1 VSIEWRRYSLAR
13 TPRIGTFEPSLQDAE
28 HVPQVDHAVST
39 QSTAQLV
46 TAAMHVV
53 VSVKGAPQLPDPTAG
68 FDTARLRLLL
78 ALPQVCAQVLH
89 AVQLVVTQSAGQAV
103 FEHVRVSDSTGQLH
117 KLEMM
122 REIFRMSA
130 TWPVNANA
138 CARTFGRPLL
148 PNEKSLAT
156 LKSNQ
161 RRNLSWGTSGIETA
175 RCVPGSR

>member
-1 VSIEWRRYSLAR
+1 
-13 TPRIGTFEPSLQDAE
+13 
-28 HVPQVDHAVST
+28 
-39 QSTAQLV
+39 
-46 TAAMHVV
+46 MHVV
-53 VSVKGAPQLPDPTAG
+53 VSVKNAAQLPDPTAG
-68 FDTARLRLLL
+68 VDTARLRLLL

-117 KLEMM
+117 KLEIM

-161 RRNLSWGTSGIETA
+161 RRNWSWGTSGIETA

>member
-1 VSIEWRRYSLAR
+1 MAR
-13 TPRIGTFEPSLQDAE
+13 SSRKGTFEPSLQDAE
-28 HVPQVDHAVST
+28 HVPQVDHVVNA
-39 QSTAQLV
+39 QSTGQLV

-53 VSVKGAPQLPDPTAG
+53 VSDNGALQLPDPAAG

-78 ALPQVCAQVLH
+78 ALPQVCGQAVH
-89 AVQLVVTQSAGQAV
+89 AVQLVVTQSAGQAML
-103 FEHVRVSDSTGQLH
+103 EHVRVSDSTGQLH
-117 KLEMM
+117 KLEMT
-122 REIFRMSA
+122 RETFRMSA
-130 TWPVNANA
+130 TWPVNVNA

-175 RCVPGSR
+175 RCVPGFKIAQ